1 MLVVDGGNA
10 CESKA
15 AVTAPDWPTLAHRE
29 TSGVRWEDGT
39 LPRIAG
45 AEDFLALPRRR
56 GRFAPAFA
64 GGPKT

>member
-1 MLVVDGGNA
+1 MVNGGNA

-29 TSGVRWEDGT
+29 TSGVRWDDVT

-45 AEDFLALPRRR
+45 AEGFLALPHRR

-64 GGPKT
+64 GALKT